1 MLPGQQPFAGVLK
14 NVSFLLVHSFVQLLL
29 GQPLI
34 FVPIFEMAGL
44 LIVTFRVIVHD
55 LYVTYTLLATR
66 NKIPQSYRRYCLIG
80 DSPLYPFNWKANFVT
95 LHEPFIRRFTQ
106 HFSGESP

>member
-55 LYVTYTLLATR
+55 LYVTYIFWPREIKFPKATVD
-66 NKIPQSYRRYCLIG
+66 I
-80 DSPLYPFNWKANFVT
+80 A
-95 LHEPFIRRFTQ
+95 
-106 HFSGESP
+106 